1 MTSLYTAELTI
12 FFNKLWT
19 PDRIKI
25 ILNLTTFL
33 IGDENA
39 GTNVKSVET
48 IMEDIDKQVQA
59 KF

>member
-1 MTSLYTAELTI
+1 MTSLYTSELTT

-19 PDRIKI
+19 QERIKI

-39 GTNVKSVET
+39 GANVKSVET
-48 IMEDIDKQVQA
+48 IMEDIDKQVQT